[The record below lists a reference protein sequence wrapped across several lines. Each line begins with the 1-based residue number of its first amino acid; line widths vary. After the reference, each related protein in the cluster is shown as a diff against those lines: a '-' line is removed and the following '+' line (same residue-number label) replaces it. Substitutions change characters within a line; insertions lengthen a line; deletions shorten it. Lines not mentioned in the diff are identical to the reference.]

1 MFLGISLQ
9 WPFVQ
14 CNEWSGLGGS
24 EAIVSLDGVVGGK
37 VVEKIGGTYWTA
49 VVAAGFYSAIID
61 IGCF

>member
-49 VVAAGFYSAIID
+49 AVAAGFYSAIIG